1 MENKISG
8 GKIFSLGLQHVLAMY
23 AGAILVPLLVGRAL
37 NLTSEQLAYL
47 VGIDLLTCG
56 IATLLQAWKTKYLG
70 IGLPVM
76 LGSSFV
82 AITPMIG
89 IGNQYGLGAVYGAI
103 IAAGLFIVICASW
116 LGKIIRLFPP
126 VVTGT
131 VVTVI
136 GLSLVPTGIKNMA
149 GGVGRAD
156 FGSLQNFL
164 LSFGVLAFILLIN
177 RFFKGFMRSLSVL
190 LGIIAGTLVAA
201 LLGKVNIAP
210 VATAS
215 WFHLPQLFA
224 FGMPEFRIAPIIT
237 MIIVCMVIVVESTG
251 VFLAL
256 GRICDQK
263 LTPQDMTRGYR
274 TEGLAIVLGGLFNA
288 FPYNTFAQNVGL
300 VELSRV
306 KTRNVIFMASGI
318 LIVLGFVPKI
328 AALATIIPPA
338 VLGGA
343 TVILFGMVIASG
355 IRMLT
360 EVDFKDQRNLLVVA
374 CSISLGIGATVV
386 PELFAGLPSALRII
400 VSDGTITGSLTAI
413 VLNLFFHLSFR
424 KSKPTVNEST
434 LHAADT
440 ALVKEQVS

>member
-1 MENKISG
+1 MENKVSG

-37 NLTSEQLAYL
+37 NLTTEQLSYL
-47 VGIDLLTCG
+47 VAIDLLTCG

-89 IGNQYGLGAVYGAI
+89 IGNQYGLASVYGAI
-103 IAAGLFIVICASW
+103 IAAGLFVAVFAGFF
-116 LGKIIRLFPP
+116 GKIIKLFPP

-136 GLSLVPTGIKNMA
+136 GLSLVPTGIRNMA
-149 GGVGRAD
+149 GGANNDD

-164 LSFGVLAFILLIN
+164 LSFGVLALILLIN
-177 RFFKGFMRSLSVL
+177 RFFTGFMRSLSVL
-190 LGIIAGTLVAA
+190 IGIIVGTLAAA
-201 LLGKVNIAP
+201 LLGKVNLNA
-210 VATAS
+210 VMEAS
-215 WFHLPQLFA
+215 WFHLPQFFA
-224 FGMPEFRIAPIIT
+224 FGLPEFKIAPILT
-237 MIIVCMVIVVESTG
+237 MIIVCMVIIVESTG

-256 GRICDQK
+256 GRVCDQK

-274 TEGLAIVLGGLFNA
+274 TEGIAIMLGGLFNA

-318 LIVLGFVPKI
+318 LMVLGLVPKI

-343 TVILFGMVIASG
+343 TVVLFGMVIASG

-374 CSISLGIGATVV
+374 CSVSLGIGATVV
-386 PELFAGLPSALRII
+386 PELFAGLPASLRII
-400 VSDGTITGSLTAI
+400 VSDGTITGSLSAI
-413 VLNLFFHLSFR
+413 VLNLFFNMTSRR
-424 KSKPTVNEST
+424 KVEAAPTHSHSVAEAT
-434 LHAADT
+434 VAR
-440 ALVKEQVS
+440 EQIS

>member
-1 MENKISG
+1 MDSKPSG
-8 GKIFSLGLQHVLAMY
+8 GKILSLGLQHVLAMY

-37 NLTSEQLAYL
+37 NLTAEQLSYL
-47 VGIDLLTCG
+47 VAIDLLTCG
-56 IATLLQAWKTKYLG
+56 IATLLQAWKNKYLG

-89 IGNQYGLGAVYGAI
+89 IGNQYGLNAIYGAI
-103 IAAGLFIVICASW
+103 IAAGLFVFLFAGFF
-116 LGKIIRLFPP
+116 GKIIRLFPP

-136 GLSLVPTGIKNMA
+136 GLSLIPTGIRNMA
-149 GGVGRAD
+149 GGANSPE
-156 FGSLQNFL
+156 FGSLTNFL
-164 LSFGVLAFILLIN
+164 LSFGVLLLILIIN
-177 RFFKGFMRSLSVL
+177 RFFTGFMRSLSVL
-190 LGIIAGTLVAA
+190 IGIVAGTVVAFMM
-201 LLGKVNIAP
+201 GKVNFAS
-210 VATAS
+210 VGEAS
-215 WFHLPQLFA
+215 WFHLPQFFM
-224 FGMPEFRIAPIIT
+224 FGTPEFKLAPILT

-256 GRICDQK
+256 GKVCDQK

-274 TEGLAIVLGGLFNA
+274 TEGLAIVLGGMFNA

-306 KTRNVIFMASGI
+306 KTRNVIVAAASI
-318 LIVLGFVPKI
+318 LIVLGLVPKI
-328 AALATIIPPA
+328 AALATVIPAA

-343 TVILFGMVIASG
+343 TVVLFGMVVASG

-360 EVDFKDQRNLLVVA
+360 EVNFKDQRNLLVVA

-386 PELFAGLPSALRII
+386 PELFAELPSALRII
-400 VSDGTITGSLTAI
+400 VSDGTITGSLSAI
-413 VLNLFFHLSFR
+413 LLNLFFHLPIRFKR
-424 KSKPTVNEST
+424 PST
-434 LHAADT
+434 LPT
-440 ALVKEQVS
+440 KVETIEQH